1 MAYTPINWQTGDTI
15 TAEKM
20 NKMDNGWAIESSSQT
35 YANESVTTSDSGY
48 GNEGTLSYGS
58 LITADTLKVTID
70 GIEYECQVTEVGGA
84 YLYGGVTS
92 SFEYDFTN
100 YPFAIKSVP
109 PPPFRPGGNARNAFA
124 TQTAGTYQVKVEGV
138 SASLEVSDSFSDACN
153 ACVDTSTMP
162 MLCVSGTTTYA
173 DMSSAIRSGRILF
186 FQPYG
191 SQVTTIRIITSF
203 GNDSVTFF
211 PTDANVQ
218 ASFVDGVFTVTPA

>member
-35 YANESVTTSDSGY
+35 YANESVTTSDSEY
-48 GNEGTLSYGS
+48 GNEGMLSYGS

-70 GIEYECQVTEVGGA
+70 GIEYECQVTEVEGA

-100 YPFAIKSVP
+100 YPFAIESTP
-109 PPPFRPGGNARNAFA
+109 PPPFMPGGNARNVFA
-124 TQTAGTYQVKVEGV
+124 TQTAGTYQVKVEAV
-138 SASLEVSDSFSDACN
+138 STSLEVSDSFSDACN

-162 MLCVSGTTTYA
+162 MLCVSLVKR
-173 DMSSAIRSGRILF
+173 SACVGYKVCTCL
-186 FQPYG
+186 
-191 SQVTTIRIITSF
+191 
-203 GNDSVTFF
+203 
-211 PTDANVQ
+211 
-218 ASFVDGVFTVTPA
+218 